1 MAFSEYL
8 NFRGTKSAIRYN
20 KVFGPIMQY
29 LTWKGQQQS
38 ALAGTRVKLRV
49 VLRAGSSWSG
59 KIITSGQSLF
69 FGSQGVPKCSQLTH
83 CTVPLSI
90 PVGKGLMLPFPVTRC
105 HISHFSREMARRQFN
120 PLV

>member
-1 MAFSEYL
+1 MIARSFLLLGAFKNYVYKR
-8 NFRGTKSAIRYN
+8 RG
-20 KVFGPIMQY
+20 VG
-29 LTWKGQQQS
+29 GQKKPN
-38 ALAGTRVKLRV
+38 LVNIVCERPRRVKLRV